1 MKTEGDKMPIL
12 QPEDFEKKLRSDKS
26 IKNIYYIYGRDT
38 GVVSRLSKL
47 VKKKILGEG
56 YTDSDYMKIDFKN
69 FSMSSFTDTV
79 EIYPMFSE
87 YNFIELN
94 DFNAEELNAE
104 ELKIFLNI
112 MDNIPSQT
120 VILISI
126 TGFDIKGGKKAPG
139 AKNKKVIDAAEK
151 YGLCAEA
158 EFRKPQEM
166 SSYIT
171 EIAAKNGCTI
181 SKQNAEMIAQMC
193 LGNTLQAE
201 NETEK
206 LCAYA
211 DGSEITGEMIEEMV
225 TQSLDT
231 TSFALASAVAS
242 FNTHTAFKILG
253 EVMDQRIE
261 CVVVLSALSSAFMDL
276 YRAKSA
282 SESAVSINDA
292 AADFGYRGREFVM
305 KNAFRD
311 AKKTSCAHLRRCLDI
326 LCRAD
331 LECKSTRLDQRIIIE
346 KAIAQMFMCREGT
359 Y

>member
-1 MKTEGDKMPIL
+1 MSVL
-12 QPEDFEKKLRSDKS
+12 QPDDFEKKLKADKG

-38 GVVSRLSKL
+38 GVVLKLSKL
-47 VKKKILGEG
+47 VKKKVLGEN

-69 FSMSSFTDTV
+69 FNLSSFTDTV

-104 ELKIFLNI
+104 EMKVF
-112 MDNIPSQT
+112 MKVMENIPDQT
-120 VILISI
+120 VILVSI

-139 AKNKKVIDAAEK
+139 AKNKKVIDAADK

-158 EFRKPQEM
+158 ELRKPQEM
-166 SSYIT
+166 SAFIIDT
-171 EIAAKNGCTI
+171 AKKNGCSI
-181 SKQNAEMIAQMC
+181 NKQNAELIAQMC

-206 LCAYA
+206 LCSYA
-211 DGSEITGEMIEEMV
+211 DGSEITEGMIEELV
-225 TQSLDT
+225 TKTLDT

-242 FNTHTAFKILG
+242 FNAHTAFKILN

-261 CVVVLSALSSAFMDL
+261 CVIVLSALSSAFMDL
-276 YRAKSA
+276 YRAKTA
-282 SESAVSINDA
+282 SDSAVGINDA

-311 AKKTSCAHLRRCLDI
+311 AKKTTVAHLRKCLDI
-326 LCRAD
+326 LCKAD

-346 KAIAQMFMCREGT
+346 KAIAQMFLSREGFK
-359 Y
+359 